1 MFSLLL
7 TSSILLLLLF
17 KYLLNYT
24 KFSTVTFKQETGFSP
39 WWGRSPGEVNGTPFQ
54 YSCLRNPKDR
64 GSW

>member
-24 KFSTVTFKQETGFSP
+24 KFSTVTFKQETGVQSLVGKIP
-39 WWGRSPGEVNGTPFQ
+39 WRSKWHPIPVFLPA
-54 YSCLRNPKDR
+54 
-64 GSW
+64 